1 MDTRERGWPASLVR
15 IAAILTFV
23 AAGEIVARSGMV
35 GSILL
40 PPPSVVARTGWRL
53 VSSQELFGHVWS
65 SLFRVLL
72 GFGLASAVA
81 IPLGVIAGWYPFVF
95 HAVDPLI
102 ELFRPIPVLALLPM
116 AILWFGIGETS
127 KIFLIFYTTVFLVL
141 LNTMVGVSAVPRNQI
156 RSEIGRAHV

>member
-23 AAGEIVARSGMV
+23 ASWEIVARSGMV

-72 GFGLASAVA
+72 AQLLLDRTELLAQEILPLLATHFTLRLAIDLVA
-81 IPLGVIAGWYPFVF
+81 EFEHLQFVREVTMQQPRRVQARWCF
-95 HAVDPLI
+95 Q
-102 ELFRPIPVLALLPM
+102 ERLL
-116 AILWFGIGETS
+116 
-127 KIFLIFYTTVFLVL
+127 LVQ
-141 LNTMVGVSAVPRNQI
+141 VEA
-156 RSEIGRAHV
+156 EE